1 VESVRHKRRKV
12 FGVMNILIEFLVV
25 FKGYLVEVL
34 PFLFIGFLLSGLI
47 HEFVPARLVE
57 RHLGGNGIKPI
68 LYSTLAGTI
77 LPVCCIGSLPIALS
91 LHQKGAR
98 LGPVLAFLVATPA
111 TSVTALLVSYGL
123 LGLKFTMFIFFSV
136 ILMGLIM
143 GIVGNTIKL
152 KTLESAKN
160 PLSCKESNFAIDS
173 ICGMNIDKCD
183 GLRTEYQDEYYYF
196 CSTHCQTTFEK
207 DPGKYI
213 KSDNSKD
220 RIKNRL
226 IPVIRY
232 IFLEMLREIGPEIL
246 LGLILAALVSTIAP
260 VGEFVGNYFS
270 GGLGYLFSLIF
281 GLAMYI
287 CSTASVPLVHA
298 FVSQGMNVGAG
309 MVLLIAGPVTSWGAL
324 LVLRKSFGGKTLILY
339 LTIISILALSF
350 GYIFYLI

>member
-1 VESVRHKRRKV
+1 
-12 FGVMNILIEFLVV
+12 MNILTEFLVV

-47 HEFVPARLVE
+47 HEFIPAKLVE
-57 RHLGGNGIKPI
+57 RHLGGKGIKPI

-77 LPVCCIGSLPIALS
+77 LPICCIGSLPIALS

-111 TSVTALLVSYGL
+111 TSITALLVSYGL
-123 LGLKFTMFIFFSV
+123 LGLKFTIFIFFAV

-143 GIVGNTIKL
+143 GIVGNVIKL
-152 KTLESAKN
+152 KTIESTKN
-160 PLSCKESNFAIDS
+160 TLSCKENNFAIDP
-173 ICGMNIDKCD
+173 ICGMNVDACR
-183 GLRTEYQDEYYYF
+183 GLKTEYQGEYYYF
-196 CSTHCQTTFEK
+196 CSPHCQTTFEK
-207 DPGKYI
+207 EPEKYI
-213 KSDNSKD
+213 SSDNSKD

-226 IPVIRY
+226 ISVIRY
-232 IFLEMLREIGPEIL
+232 IFLDMVRKIGPEIL
-246 LGLILAALVSTIAP
+246 LGLVLAALISTIAP

-270 GGLGYLFSLIF
+270 GGFGYLFSLVF

-298 FVSQGMNVGAG
+298 FISQGMNVGAG

-324 LVLRKSFGGKTLILY
+324 LVLRKSFGSKTLILY

>member
-1 VESVRHKRRKV
+1 
-12 FGVMNILIEFLVV
+12 MNILIEFLVV

-160 PLSCKESNFAIDS
+160 PLSCKESN
-173 ICGMNIDKCD
+173 
-183 GLRTEYQDEYYYF
+183 L
-196 CSTHCQTTFEK
+196 
-207 DPGKYI
+207 
-213 KSDNSKD
+213 
-220 RIKNRL
+220 
-226 IPVIRY
+226 
-232 IFLEMLREIGPEIL
+232 
-246 LGLILAALVSTIAP
+246 
-260 VGEFVGNYFS
+260 
-270 GGLGYLFSLIF
+270 SLI
-281 GLAMYI
+281 
-287 CSTASVPLVHA
+287 H
-298 FVSQGMNVGAG
+298 
-309 MVLLIAGPVTSWGAL
+309 
-324 LVLRKSFGGKTLILY
+324 
-339 LTIISILALSF
+339 ISEPTRP
-350 GYIFYLI
+350 Y